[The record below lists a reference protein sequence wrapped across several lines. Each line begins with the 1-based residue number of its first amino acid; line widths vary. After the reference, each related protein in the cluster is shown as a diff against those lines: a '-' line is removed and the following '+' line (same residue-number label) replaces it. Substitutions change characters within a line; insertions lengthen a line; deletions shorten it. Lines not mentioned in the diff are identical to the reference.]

1 MQSRQK
7 TGRSG
12 DGRNG
17 NRIARPQSAQ
27 TAGWSRSAPASG
39 PGARAARTGGPTAGP
54 SASHVAS
61 RRARQAGQRSG

>member
-39 PGARAARTGGPTAGP
+39 PGARVVRPVGATVGP

-61 RRARQAGQRSG
+61 RASRHLWQRTG